1 MPNVHPSAVVA
12 PGAKL
17 ASGVEVGP
25 FCFVENDVVIGAD
38 TRLVSHVTVRSG
50 TAIGERNVIA
60 QGAIIGGDPQD
71 RKYAGEPTFLTIGS
85 DNNIRE
91 YVTIHRAT
99 GEGNSTIVGDRNYF
113 MAFVHLGHNVTV
125 CNDVTMANSVGVS
138 GHVTVEDMVTIGGMT
153 GVHQFVRIGKLA
165 MVGGMSR
172 VVRDVPPF
180 MLVEGLE
187 QTVHDINAV
196 GLRRIG
202 VTQEARLALHKACK
216 LLFKSQL
223 GLSNAMD
230 IVKREVKVGPEV
242 AYLLWFL
249 ERLFRGKNGR
259 GDQNTDPHPPP
270 PEVPGL

>member
-1 MPNVHPSAVVA
+1 M
-12 PGAKL
+12 
-17 ASGVEVGP
+17 
-25 FCFVENDVVIGAD
+25 
-38 TRLVSHVTVRSG
+38 TVRSG
-50 TAIGERNVIA
+50 TTIGERNVFA
-60 QGAIIGGDPQD
+60 QGAVIGGDPQD
-71 RKYAGEPTFLTIGS
+71 RKWAGEPTFLRIGS
-85 DNNIRE
+85 DNQVRE

-99 GEGNSTIVGDRNYF
+99 GEGNSTVVGDRNYF
-113 MAFVHLGHNVTV
+113 MAFAHLGHNVTV
-125 CNDVTMANSVGVS
+125 CDDVTMANSVGVS
-138 GHVTVEDMVTIGGMT
+138 GHVTIEDMVTIGGMT

-223 GLSNAMD
+223 GLSNAME
-230 IVKREVKVGPEV
+230 IVEREVKKGPEV
-242 AYLLWFL
+242 AYLIWFL

-259 GDQNTDPHPPP
+259 GDQNTEPHPPP
-270 PEVPGL
+270 PEVPGIDDRNL